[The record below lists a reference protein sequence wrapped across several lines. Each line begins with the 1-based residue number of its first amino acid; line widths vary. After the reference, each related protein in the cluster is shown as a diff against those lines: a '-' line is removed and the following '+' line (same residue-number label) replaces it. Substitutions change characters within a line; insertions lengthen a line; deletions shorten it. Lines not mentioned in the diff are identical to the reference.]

1 MAPPCKN
8 GAMAPSNTS
17 SPRTI
22 DRLAFIGTGN
32 MNGAILRGILAGG
45 FDPGQITAT
54 VRGPEKAARL
64 AADTGVAALATGED
78 PEANR
83 QAVSGADIV
92 FLGVKPVGIQDACR
106 DIATSL
112 SPAAVVVSVAA
123 AVTIRMIEDALPAG
137 QPVVRSMP
145 NTPLTVGKGVV
156 ALAGGTSASAAD
168 VAAVTGLFSGA
179 GLVREVAEGQLDAV
193 SAVSGSGPAYAFYLA
208 EAMAAAGEALGLDAG
223 LSRDLARAT
232 VAGAGAML
240 DDPQA
245 DPSALRTAVTSP
257 HGTTQAALEGFDAA
271 GIPAGIAAGARAAA
285 ERAAQ
290 ITRELAG

>member
-1 MAPPCKN
+1 MSSTNVPL
-8 GAMAPSNTS
+8 PSV
-17 SPRTI
+17 RTVQ
-22 DRLAFIGTGN
+22 RLAFIGTGN

-45 FDPGQITAT
+45 FAAGNITAT
-54 VRGPEKAARL
+54 VRGSEKAAKL
-64 AADTGVAALATGED
+64 ADDTGVQTLATHDD
-78 PEANR
+78 PGANTR
-83 QAVSGADIV
+83 AVAGADVV

-106 DIATSL
+106 EIAGSL
-112 SPAAVVVSVAA
+112 SPDTVVVSVAA
-123 AVTIRMIEDALPAG
+123 AVTTSMIEAALPAG

-156 ALAGGTSASAAD
+156 ALAGGTSASDAD
-168 VAAVTGLFSGA
+168 VAAVVDLFSGA
-179 GLVREVAEGQLDAV
+179 GLVRVVPEDQLDAV

-208 EAMAAAGEALGLDAG
+208 EAMAKAGEQLGLDAD

-245 DPSALRTAVTSP
+245 DPTALRTAVTSP
-257 HGTTQAALEGFDAA
+257 NGTTQAALEGFDAA
-271 GIPAGIAAGARAAA
+271 GIPAGIASGARAAA
-285 ERAAQ
+285 ERAAE

>member
-1 MAPPCKN
+1 MSSTNVPL
-8 GAMAPSNTS
+8 PSV
-17 SPRTI
+17 RTVQ
-22 DRLAFIGTGN
+22 RLAFIGTGN

-45 FDPGQITAT
+45 FAAGNITAT
-54 VRGPEKAARL
+54 VRGSEKAAKL
-64 AADTGVAALATGED
+64 ADDTGVQTLATHDD
-78 PEANR
+78 PGANTR
-83 QAVSGADIV
+83 AVAGADVV

-106 DIATSL
+106 EIAGSL
-112 SPAAVVVSVAA
+112 SPETVVVSVAA
-123 AVTIRMIEDALPAG
+123 AVTTSMIEAALPAG

-156 ALAGGTSASAAD
+156 ALAGGTSASDAD
-168 VAAVTGLFSGA
+168 VAAVVDLFSGA
-179 GLVREVAEGQLDAV
+179 GLVRVVPEDQLDAV

-208 EAMAAAGEALGLDAG
+208 EAMAKAGEQLGLDAD

-245 DPSALRTAVTSP
+245 DPTALRTAVTSP
-257 HGTTQAALEGFDAA
+257 NGTTQAALEGFDAA
-271 GIPAGIAAGARAAA
+271 GIPAGIASGARAAA
-285 ERAAQ
+285 ERAAE

>member
-1 MAPPCKN
+1 MSSTNVPL
-8 GAMAPSNTS
+8 PSVHTVQ
-17 SPRTI
+17 
-22 DRLAFIGTGN
+22 RLAFIGTGN

-45 FDPGQITAT
+45 FAAGNITAT
-54 VRGPEKAARL
+54 VRGSEKAAKL
-64 AADTGVAALATGED
+64 ADDTGVQTLATHDD
-78 PEANR
+78 PGANTR
-83 QAVSGADIV
+83 AVAGADVV

-106 DIATSL
+106 EIAGSL
-112 SPAAVVVSVAA
+112 SPDTVVVSVAA
-123 AVTIRMIEDALPAG
+123 AVTTSMIEAALPAG

-156 ALAGGTSASAAD
+156 ALAGGTSASDAD
-168 VAAVTGLFSGA
+168 VAAVVDLFSGA
-179 GLVREVAEGQLDAV
+179 GLVRLVPEDQLDAV

-208 EAMAAAGEALGLDAG
+208 EAMAKAGEQLGLDAD

-245 DPSALRTAVTSP
+245 DPTALRTAVTSP
-257 HGTTQAALEGFDAA
+257 NGTTQAALEGFDAA
-271 GIPAGIAAGARAAA
+271 GIPAGIASGARAAA
-285 ERAAQ
+285 ERAAE

>member
-1 MAPPCKN
+1 
-8 GAMAPSNTS
+8 MAPSNTS

-22 DRLAFIGTGN
+22 DRLAFVGTGN

-45 FDPGQITAT
+45 FDPRKITAT

-83 QAVSGADIV
+83 RAVAGADVV

-106 DIATSL
+106 DIAASL
-112 SPAAVVVSVAA
+112 APGAVVVSVAA
-123 AVTIRMIEDALPAG
+123 AVTVAMIESALPAG

-145 NTPLTVGKGVV
+145 NTPLTIGKGVV
-156 ALAGGTSASAAD
+156 ALAGGTCASAAD
-168 VAAVTGLFSGA
+168 VAAVMELFSAA
-179 GLVREVAEGQLDAV
+179 GLVREVPEEQLDAV

-208 EAMAAAGEALGLDAG
+208 EAMAAAGESLGLDAG

-245 DPSALRTAVTSP
+245 DPSELRVAVTSP
-257 HGTTQAALEGFDAA
+257 HGTTEAALQGFDAA

>member
-1 MAPPCKN
+1 MSSTNVPL
-8 GAMAPSNTS
+8 PSV
-17 SPRTI
+17 RTVQ
-22 DRLAFIGTGN
+22 RLAFIGTGN

-45 FDPGQITAT
+45 FAAGNITAT
-54 VRGPEKAARL
+54 VRGSEKAAKL
-64 AADTGVAALATGED
+64 ADDTGVQTLATHDD
-78 PEANR
+78 PGANTR
-83 QAVSGADIV
+83 AVAGADVV

-106 DIATSL
+106 EIAGSL
-112 SPAAVVVSVAA
+112 SPDTVVVSVAA
-123 AVTIRMIEDALPAG
+123 AVTTSMIEAALPAG

-156 ALAGGTSASAAD
+156 ALAGGTSASDAD
-168 VAAVTGLFSGA
+168 VAAVVDLFSGA
-179 GLVREVAEGQLDAV
+179 GLVRLVPEDQLDAV

-208 EAMAAAGEALGLDAG
+208 EAMAKAGEQLGLDAD

-245 DPSALRTAVTSP
+245 DPTALRTAVTSP
-257 HGTTQAALEGFDAA
+257 NGTTQAALEGFDAA
-271 GIPAGIAAGARAAA
+271 GIPAGIASGARAAA
-285 ERAAQ
+285 ERAAE

>member
-1 MAPPCKN
+1 MSS
-8 GAMAPSNTS
+8 SN
-17 SPRTI
+17 SPRSDARTLQ
-22 DRLAFIGTGN
+22 RLAFIGTGN

-45 FDPGQITAT
+45 FDAAGITAT
-54 VRGPEKAARL
+54 VRGTEKAARL
-64 AADTGVAALATGED
+64 AADTGVSTLAVHDDST
-78 PEANR
+78 ANSR
-83 QAVSGADIV
+83 AVDGADVV

-106 DIATSL
+106 DIAAAL
-112 SPAAVVVSVAA
+112 SPDTVVVSVAA
-123 AVTIRMIEDALPAG
+123 AVTTAMIEAALPAG

-156 ALAGGTSASAAD
+156 ALAGGTSAGDAD
-168 VAAVTGLFSGA
+168 IAAVVDLFSGA
-179 GLVREVAEGQLDAV
+179 GLVRVVGEDQLDAV

-208 EAMAAAGEALGLDAG
+208 EAMARAGEQLGLDAV
-223 LSRDLARAT
+223 LARDLARAT

-240 DDPQA
+240 DDPEA
-245 DPSALRTAVTSP
+245 DPSALRAAVTSP

-285 ERAAQ
+285 DRAAE